1 MASQSVMST
10 PIFDELLRE
19 MRAGGTEDAAEQP
32 EGETAAAPRPA
43 AQPPQ
48 PQAQPGGRRRRD
60 SD

>member
-1 MASQSVMST
+1 MMST